1 MRFGNFQIHI
11 INDGLFRLDGGAMFG
26 VVPKVLWSKTEEV
39 DDRNRILMSCNPLL
53 VRNEEYNLLIDT
65 GIGEKNDDK
74 FTDIYAVDLPRKL
87 IPELKRLGL
96 KPEDI
101 THVVNTHLHFDHC
114 GGNTKLDEHGNIIP
128 AFPKAQ
134 YCIQKQEWDDGLNPN
149 SRSKASYLKENL
161 SPIKQAGL
169 LRLLKGDEEVVPG
182 VQVIMT
188 GGHTRGHQIV
198 KISSEGETAVYLA
211 DLIPLVSQ
219 IRPSWV
225 MSYDLY
231 PVETVEFK
239 EKFIQE
245 AFEGGYLLIFEHS
258 PHVKAGYLRRKD
270 DKFVVEKVEID

>member
-101 THVVNTHLHFDHC
+101 THVVGDP
-114 GGNTKLDEHGNIIP
+114 GGRPRSRRVRPGPHPGSPGIRFSSPRTEAPRAPCRVREPAPSLPPFSRPGASSGAGPRIP
-128 AFPKAQ
+128 SGK
-134 YCIQKQEWDDGLNPN
+134 
-149 SRSKASYLKENL
+149 
-161 SPIKQAGL
+161 
-169 LRLLKGDEEVVPG
+169 
-182 VQVIMT
+182 
-188 GGHTRGHQIV
+188 
-198 KISSEGETAVYLA
+198 
-211 DLIPLVSQ
+211 
-219 IRPSWV
+219 
-225 MSYDLY
+225 
-231 PVETVEFK
+231 
-239 EKFIQE
+239 
-245 AFEGGYLLIFEHS
+245 
-258 PHVKAGYLRRKD
+258 
-270 DKFVVEKVEID
+270 